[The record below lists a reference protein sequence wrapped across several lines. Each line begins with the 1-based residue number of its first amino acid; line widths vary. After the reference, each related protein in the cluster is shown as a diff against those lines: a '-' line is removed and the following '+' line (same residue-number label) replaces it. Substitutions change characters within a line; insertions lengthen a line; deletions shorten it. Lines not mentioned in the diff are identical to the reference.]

1 MPNNSNI
8 DTDKYTND
16 CENKINLTKTG
27 TIIKNVSYSNGYL
40 KIIIGCMF
48 SGKTSYIINECNKW
62 NSIDKNV
69 LMINYSEDKRYS
81 DKDMVI
87 NHDLY
92 GIDCIMLDKLAN
104 LKDILDY
111 DVILI
116 NEGQFFKDLKYHANY
131 WSDVLKKIVI
141 VSGLD
146 GDYLRGKF
154 GEIIDLIPDCD
165 EIVKLTAYCSTCKD
179 GTSAIFTWKIK
190 NELQKQID
198 IGGIDKYIPL
208 CRKHYN
214 EVRYS
219 Q

>member
-8 DTDKYTND
+8 DTDKHMND
-16 CENKINLTKTG
+16 LKTG
-27 TIIKNVSYSNGYL
+27 PIAKNITYSNGYL

-48 SGKTSYIINECNKW
+48 SGKTSYIISEYNKW

-69 LMINYSEDKRYS
+69 LMINYSDDKRYS
-81 DKDMVI
+81 DKNMVI

-92 GIDCIMLDKLAN
+92 GTNCVMLEYLTH
-104 LKDILDY
+104 LKNISDY

-116 NEGQFFKDLKYHANY
+116 NEGQFFKDLKYYAKY
-131 WSDVLKKIVI
+131 WTDVLKKIVI

-165 EIVKLTAYCSTCKD
+165 EIIKLTAYCSMCKD

-190 NELQKQID
+190 NDLPGIYQID

-214 EVRYS
+214 EVKYS